1 MNIIDL
7 DYPQCRK
14 YELLKVLNEKLIHS
28 FSNYLWNTYYVSGI
42 VPDDTAIMVNKT
54 DLVPAPF
61 FLFPL

>member
-28 FSNYLWNTYYVSGI
+28 FSNYLWNTYYMPGI
-42 VPDDTAIMVNKT
+42 VPDDTAITVNKT
-54 DLVPAPF
+54 DLVFAPF
-61 FLFPL
+61 FLFLL